1 MLYQDSNK
9 SWITAHL
16 FTTWF
21 TEFFKPTDE
30 TYCSEKRIP
39 FKILLLIDYA
49 HGHSRVLMEV
59 YNETKVVFMPVNTTS
74 FLQPVDQ
81 GGFSV

>member
-1 MLYQDSNK
+1 M
-9 SWITAHL
+9 IAHL
-16 FTTWF
+16 FITWL
-21 TEFFKPTDE
+21 TEHFKHIVE
-30 TYCSEKRIP
+30 TCSEKKIP